1 MTRRSVTLRW
11 CLLFLLGA
19 ASRSAQAQRIVEVDR
34 PKAFRMQF
42 TEQYLQTDLEFDRE
56 TQQVSDPPTSVIRQR
71 LMVQPVVG
79 LGVGGSVYHPNLLQ
93 YKLNTELGAD
103 WQETRQDPGGS
114 ASSLDF
120 LQRYHGSIDLLQLK
134 PYTVNLFADKD
145 ITYRDYDFFSRVRV
159 ESQRCGGRTGYSAG
173 PVPFSVTAQ
182 HYDEVIVDDRRPAE
196 LTEDTI
202 TLNAQ
207 SMRRSDAART
217 QLSYNLDRFY
227 RVDDGFSQQ
236 RGLNQNLSL
245 IDNEGFGDDSWI
257 TLNSLGNY
265 NSVAE
270 TTQPTERL
278 LLQENLRLQHS
289 SKLRSFY
296 EYAFDT
302 ASAGPSDSIS
312 HQGRA
317 GLGYEPTETYSATWD
332 LHGIRSSATGLDSF
346 SDTCRYGTSLDQQ
359 YNRPLNAWSSVM
371 LGYNGRIDREE
382 RTSSGQMIGIM
393 DESHVLTDGTT
404 TFLNQP
410 GATASSVHVTD
421 KNQTITY
428 IEGLDYRIIQHGSL
442 LQIERITG
450 GKITPGQEVFVDYDA
465 QLQPSARYYSYDNN
479 LLFRYD
485 LWKGLLGFYGRWS
498 ILDYIGGDDL
508 MLRWLNSKT
517 VGVDS
522 TWKWLRTGA
531 EYELADSNLAPYER
545 ARLFQ
550 SIQFQPNQN
559 SNVGLEFDQ
568 NWTHFQDTGMS
579 QNSYGFILRYQERLT
594 EHLSWNSEGGVR
606 IDRGYTNDRDT
617 GVGRLGLDYAIGKLA
632 VKFGYEYGRE
642 SQPAT
647 LSQRHHFYLRIRR
660 SF

>member
-93 YKLNTELGAD
+93 YKLNTEFGAD

-257 TLNSLGNY
+257 T
-265 NSVAE
+265 
-270 TTQPTERL
+270 
-278 LLQENLRLQHS
+278 
-289 SKLRSFY
+289 
-296 EYAFDT
+296 
-302 ASAGPSDSIS
+302 
-312 HQGRA
+312 
-317 GLGYEPTETYSATWD
+317 
-332 LHGIRSSATGLDSF
+332 
-346 SDTCRYGTSLDQQ
+346 
-359 YNRPLNAWSSVM
+359 
-371 LGYNGRIDREE
+371 
-382 RTSSGQMIGIM
+382 
-393 DESHVLTDGTT
+393 
-404 TFLNQP
+404 
-410 GATASSVHVTD
+410 
-421 KNQTITY
+421 
-428 IEGLDYRIIQHGSL
+428 
-442 LQIERITG
+442 
-450 GKITPGQEVFVDYDA
+450 
-465 QLQPSARYYSYDNN
+465 
-479 LLFRYD
+479 
-485 LWKGLLGFYGRWS
+485 
-498 ILDYIGGDDL
+498 
-508 MLRWLNSKT
+508 
-517 VGVDS
+517 
-522 TWKWLRTGA
+522 
-531 EYELADSNLAPYER
+531 
-545 ARLFQ
+545 
-550 SIQFQPNQN
+550 
-559 SNVGLEFDQ
+559 
-568 NWTHFQDTGMS
+568 
-579 QNSYGFILRYQERLT
+579 
-594 EHLSWNSEGGVR
+594 
-606 IDRGYTNDRDT
+606 
-617 GVGRLGLDYAIGKLA
+617 
-632 VKFGYEYGRE
+632 
-642 SQPAT
+642 
-647 LSQRHHFYLRIRR
+647 
-660 SF
+660 